1 MVTWLVTF
9 RPCGV
14 DLCQVHHRLGVWF
27 WCKEAFEESFVQKW
41 VSQENVSFVNGCV
54 DDYMMNDQCFSKGPK
69 LGINHIA
76 MCHAQHFVD
85 FAKSRNLHCG
95 GFAQRHK
102 KQVSTLGRSIAQ
114 PIHNGHMTSDLST
127 LWCGSLVLCWFC
139 KIEDFALWW
148 FCTKAQETGF
158 NIGSVNSPAHTQ
170 WSHD

>member
-41 VSQENVSFVNGCV
+41 ISQPNVSFVIGFADRLHNGRP
-54 DDYMMNDQCFSKGPK
+54 MFSKGPK

-76 MCHAQHFVD
+76 MCHAQYFVD
-85 FAKSRNLHCG
+85 FAKSRNLHYG

-102 KQVSTLGRSIAQ
+102 KQVSTLGQSIAQ
-114 PIHNGHMTSDLST
+114 PIQNGHMTSDLST
-127 LWCGSLVLCWFC
+127 LWCGPLSTLLILQNRGICIMAVLHKGTRNRFPPW
-139 KIEDFALWW
+139 AS
-148 FCTKAQETGF
+148 Q
-158 NIGSVNSPAHTQ
+158 
-170 WSHD
+170 